1 MASSM
6 KASAPAANKCRN
18 FSSGNKVTLPVAQ
31 VQVVDA
37 QVKVAPDRAGLVPV
51 VDAQVEVKA
60 VEDKADLV
68 PVVDAQ
74 VKVAPVKAGLMPAV
88 VAQVKVAPVK
98 VALDHLIP

>member
-1 MASSM
+1 M

-37 QVKVAPDRAGLVPV
+37 QV
-51 VDAQVEVKA
+51 EVKA

-74 VKVAPVKAGLMPAV
+74 VKVAPDKAGLMPVV
-88 VAQVKVAPVK
+88 VAQVKVAPDKAGLVK
-98 VALDHLIP
+98 VALDRLIP

>member
-51 VDAQVEVKA
+51 VDAQVKVA
-60 VEDKADLV
+60 PDKADLV
-68 PVVDAQ
+68 
-74 VKVAPVKAGLMPAV
+74 KVA
-88 VAQVKVAPVK
+88 K